1 MDDKKA
7 FKILAS
13 VSIILCMCI
22 ILFNVWVAPSIV
34 PTYKEYRKIFNISDD
49 NDFEEEYIKGS
60 YELEDDEEND
70 DDDDD
75 DDDEVQIVNINDA
88 DLDEL
93 MTLPNVGETLAKRII
108 DYREKYGSF
117 KTEEDLLN
125 VEGLGEKKL
134 EAIIEFI
141 EVE

>member
-22 ILFNVWVAPSIV
+22 ILFNAWVAPSIV

-60 YELEDDEEND
+60 YELEDDDEN
-70 DDDDD
+70 DDDD

>member
-22 ILFNVWVAPSIV
+22 ILFNAWVAPSIV

-60 YELEDDEEND
+60 YELEDDDEN

>member
-22 ILFNVWVAPSIV
+22 ILFNAWVAPSIV

-49 NDFEEEYIKGS
+49 NDFEEEYIEGS
-60 YELEDDEEND
+60 YELEDDDEN
-70 DDDDD
+70 DDD

>member
-22 ILFNVWVAPSIV
+22 IIFNAWVAPSIV

-49 NDFEEEYIKGS
+49 NDFEEEYIEGS
-60 YELEDDEEND
+60 YELEDDDEN

>member
-22 ILFNVWVAPSIV
+22 ILFNAWVAPSIV

-49 NDFEEEYIKGS
+49 NDFEEEYIEGN

-75 DDDEVQIVNINDA
+75 DDKVQIVNINDA